1 MEKIYFMDNVFFHFI
16 FQQSMVITLNGPSGR
31 IAAQLAV
38 GAQKHE

>member
-31 IAAQLAV
+31 IAAQLVA